1 MSSSSHKLPNEA
13 EVVKKAV
20 DGDDRAFTKL
30 YNAYVD
36 GIFRFILMRTS
47 DRVTAEDLTSEVFKD
62 AWLHLDD
69 YQHRGHPFS
78 SWLFQIARNTVIDH
92 YRTRKE
98 KAPLEAAADESG
110 PVRVENQ
117 AVQSAEM
124 DRILEA
130 MHKLT
135 ELQQQVITLKI
146 IEGYPTHEVAEIMNK
161 NQGAIRALQM
171 RGLRSLRRHLENADE

>member
-13 EVVKKAV
+13 EIVRKAV

-30 YNAYVD
+30 YDTYVD
-36 GIFRFILMRTS
+36 GIFRFILTRTS

-62 AWLHLDD
+62 AWLNLDD

-92 YRTRKE
+92 YRTQKE
-98 KAPLEAAADESG
+98 KAPLEAAADEPG
-110 PVRVENQ
+110 PVRVESQ
-117 AVQSAEM
+117 AVEGAEM

-130 MHKLT
+130 MQKLT